1 MSGVDLLL
9 IAAAKQVAV
18 GNSSPSTGAA
28 WSNIIGARQGQTN
41 IVTMAGLSGP
51 ISLSMTL
58 NGLGIPY
65 YQKNGVDYLSRA
77 FGPFMVVNG
86 DKVGFGV
93 LNESPPGYPT
103 LSGTITI
110 ANATTGAAIQ
120 TISYVV
126 SPG

>member
-9 IAAAKQVAV
+9 IAAAKQIAV
-18 GNSSPSTGAA
+18 GNSNPSTGAA
-28 WSNIIGARQGQTN
+28 WSNITGVRQGQTN
-41 IVTMAGLSGP
+41 LVTMAGLSGP

-65 YQKNGVDYLSRA
+65 YQKNGVDYLARA
-77 FGPFMVVNG
+77 FGPFMVQNG
-86 DKVGFGV
+86 DTVAFGV

-110 ANATTGAAIQ
+110 ANATLGQVIQ